1 MPVLNAMTIDVEDYF
16 HVSVFDKVVSRS
28 HWDTLESRVKAN
40 TDGLL
45 SLLSD
50 ADVRG
55 TFFVL
60 GWVAERFPDLI
71 ARIAAA
77 GHEIASHGHSH
88 RLIYDQTH
96 AEFRADVRR
105 SKQILESI
113 IGARVSGYRAPSFS
127 VTRRSL
133 WALDVLIDEG
143 FTYDSSVFPIHH
155 DRYGIPEA
163 PRQPFLVQRPRG
175 VLVEV
180 PASTLRVGRV
190 NLPLGGGG
198 YFRLMPYE
206 WTRAGISH
214 LNSRESQPAIFYLH
228 PWEIDPRQ
236 PRLQANW
243 LGRFRHYTNLRKTES
258 ALRRLLRDFRF
269 GPLRTVLA
277 GLPSLTPVQLA
288 P

>member
-1 MPVLNAMTIDVEDYF
+1 MAVLNAMTIDVEDYF
-16 HVSVFDKVVSRS
+16 HVSAFDKVVSRS
-28 HWDTLESRVKAN
+28 HWDTLESRVRAN
-40 TDGLL
+40 TECLL

-71 ARIAAA
+71 GRIAAA

-88 RLIYDQTH
+88 RLIYEQTH
-96 AEFRADVRR
+96 AEFRADVHR
-105 SKQILESI
+105 SKQVLESI
-113 IGARVSGYRAPSFS
+113 IGARVTGYRAPSFS
-127 VTRRSL
+127 ITRQSL

-143 FTYDSSVFPIHH
+143 FTYDSSVFPIYH

-163 PRQPFLVQRPRG
+163 PRRPFVIQRPQG
-175 VLVEV
+175 SLVEV
-180 PASTLRVGRV
+180 PASTVRIGRV

-198 YFRLMPYE
+198 YFRLLPYE

-214 LNSRESQPAIFYLH
+214 LNSHESQPAIFYLH

-236 PRLQANW
+236 PRLKTDW
-243 LGRFRHYTNLRKTES
+243 LGRFRHYTNLKKTECS
-258 ALRRLLRDFRF
+258 LRRLLRDFRF

-277 GLPSLTPVQLA
+277 GLPTLTPIQLA